1 MTAPDIELRHI
12 RYFLAVAEE
21 LSFTRA
27 AKRLNIAQPA
37 LSHQIRQLEHRLDTD
52 LFVRS
57 PRVALTPAGSAFL
70 LAGRRALTHVHQ
82 AAAIATKVGSG
93 RRAVLHVGLS
103 SAASLTRFPR
113 VVREFTSKHS
123 DIEIRIREMHS
134 TEQLE
139 ALRTGALDAGVV
151 RETPSD
157 NPFEMH
163 ELLREP
169 LILIL
174 PEHHRLARYKS
185 VSLSRCADEAFV
197 LFPRAGAPMLH
208 DQIFAMCREAGFTP
222 RVENEAHEWHTIA
235 ALVAAGF
242 GISIAPASVSGIRVT
257 GSTLR
262 RLLPSENRTAL
273 YLCTPAAP
281 TSDALRLFVRFV
293 KATMNRSG

>member
-1 MTAPDIELRHI
+1 MTPDIELRHI

-37 LSHQIRQLEHRLDTD
+37 LSHQIRQLEQRLNTD
-52 LFVRS
+52 LFTRS
-57 PRVALTPAGSAFL
+57 PRVALTPAGSAFQ
-70 LAGRRALTHVHQ
+70 LAGRRALTHITQ

-113 VVREFTSKHS
+113 VVRAFTQQHP

-134 TEQLE
+134 NEQLE

-163 ELLREP
+163 ALLREL

-174 PEHHRLARYKS
+174 PARHRLARYKT

-197 LFPRAGAPMLH
+197 LFPRTGAPMLH
-208 DQIFAMCREAGFTP
+208 DQISAMCREAGFIP

-242 GISIAPASVSGIRVT
+242 GVSIAPASVAGIRVA

-262 RLLPSENRTAL
+262 RLSPSENRTAL
-273 YLCTPAAP
+273 YLCAPAAP
-281 TSDALRLFVRFV
+281 TSEPLRLFTRFV
-293 KATMNRSG
+293 TSAMARSV